1 MMNRILSRFYARMAE
16 RLMHGDEIDNP
27 FYTISTD
34 VKNQHYVWRNYLS
47 PWVVK
52 QKIWCKRGSSIFN
65 QKPEKLA
72 KQEYFYEIEDL
83 SQGELGIVKGA
94 LDKIDPDRKTY
105 LPQVIG
111 MYLRAAKGTDFVRK
125 NAIESYHCRIERN
138 AGPILDKIKDGD
150 LTLLQNEITRAE
162 FSHFIGMQYC
172 RTKKMFDRISEGTS
186 KQQEHHGNPGD
197 VIPSRLAKILTILT
211 AESIAYW
218 IHSGSSTQILTATE
232 DKPFITSDQ
241 PVYNIYSTNDFSEVK
256 NLSLFYPIS
265 PTKAILMWPK
275 NKQMPNLDTATY
287 NNMTRKHAH
296 QFVFAKAKSDLIE

>member
-1 MMNRILSRFYARMAE
+1 MAE
-16 RLMHGDEIDNP
+16 RLMHGNEIDNP

-47 PWVVK
+47 PWMVSR
-52 QKIWCKRGSSIFN
+52 KIWCKRENSIFN
-65 QKPEKLA
+65 LKPEKIA
-72 KQEYFYEIEDL
+72 KHEYFYEIEYL
-83 SQGELGIVKGA
+83 SQGELAIVNA
-94 LDKIDPDRKTY
+94 ILDKIDPDRKTY

-138 AGPILDKIKDGD
+138 AGPILDKIKNGD

-172 RTKKMFDRISEGTS
+172 RTKKIFDRVSEGTNKLQDHS
-186 KQQEHHGNPGD
+186 GNPGD
-197 VIPSRLAKILTILT
+197 IKPSRLAKILAIIN
-211 AESIAYW
+211 AESIANW
-218 IHSGSSTQILTATE
+218 IHSRSIIQILTTTE
-232 DKPFITSDQ
+232 HKPFITSDQ

-296 QFVFAKAKSDLIE
+296 QFVFAKDKSDLIE